1 MASELPDNCE
11 LVFDNRAIGNALN
24 RLADKLNKQLVND
37 NPVVLCVMQG
47 GLVFSGQLIP
57 KLKCMLEVDY
67 IHATRYNNLT
77 TGGEINWISYPVTS
91 LKNRTVLILDDILDE
106 GMTLR
111 AIVDYCVSQGA
122 GKVISAVLLKKNHD
136 RCTQHASLETNLSG
150 NIALTVDDDYVFGF
164 GMDYEGKYRQLD
176 SIYALSISS
185 K

>member
-1 MASELPDNCE
+1 MEFELPENCE
-11 LVFDNRAIGNALN
+11 LVFDNSAINNALN

-47 GLVFSGQLIP
+47 GLVFAGQIIP

-67 IHATRYNNLT
+67 IHATRYSNLT
-77 TGGEINWISYPVTS
+77 TGGQINWISYPVTS

-106 GMTLR
+106 GITLQ

-122 GKVISAVLLKKNHD
+122 EKVVSAVLLKKDHD
-136 RCTQHASLETNLSG
+136 RCPQLDSLKANLSG
-150 NIALTVDDDYVFGF
+150 NIALTVADDYVFGF

-176 SIYALSISS
+176 SIYALSSE
-185 K
+185 

>member
-1 MASELPDNCE
+1 MEFKLPDNCE
-11 LVFDNRAIGNALN
+11 LVFDNSAINKALN

-47 GLVFSGQLIP
+47 GLIFAGHLIP
-57 KLKCMLEVDY
+57 KLECMLEVDY

-106 GMTLR
+106 GVTLR

-122 GKVISAVLLKKNHD
+122 DKVLSAVLLKKDHD
-136 RCTQHASLETNLSG
+136 RCAHHDSLKVNLSE
-150 NIALTVDDDYVFGF
+150 NIALTVGDDYVFGF

-176 SIYALSISS
+176 SIFALNGE
-185 K
+185 